1 MRKRAKMQFHNLVI
15 LLGYRKDKLV
25 DTRLAESTE
34 ISKQMVYM
42 AEMDDKIT
50 SIEELRVQTN
60 GLTTYWQTHRVS
72 DLTPTRK
79 NDDKY

>member
-1 MRKRAKMQFHNLVI
+1 MQFNNLVI

-34 ISKQMVYM
+34 ISKQMIYM
-42 AEMDDKIT
+42 AEMDDKMT
-50 SIEELRVQTN
+50 TIEELRVQTN

-79 NDDKY
+79 NDVNY

>member
-1 MRKRAKMQFHNLVI
+1 MQFHNLVI

-34 ISKQMVYM
+34 ISKQMIYM
-42 AEMDDKIT
+42 AEMDDKMT
-50 SIEELRVQTN
+50 TIEELRVQTN

-79 NDDKY
+79 NDVNY